1 MNQSPDNPDDQALR
15 LIGCRVNANGVVTV
29 VTWHPDV
36 TAVLKTKRWAAFIQD
51 DGWQF
56 PEQYLDHVARL
67 MLGAGIRLYRIDGTP
82 IATDADIADQPARD
96 HTAAVNADIA
106 AAKANA
112 LDPEAAHAAYL
123 DAIAEIRRHTPRRP
137 QPGPRSS
144 DWNQPSS
151 YELTPAELR
160 REIERCIAAGWQ
172 PWEIATRF
180 VDPDT
185 APEPTR

>member
-1 MNQSPDNPDDQALR
+1 M
-15 LIGCRVNANGVVTV
+15 TV
-29 VTWHPDV
+29 
-36 TAVLKTKRWAAFIQD
+36 
-51 DGWQF
+51 
-56 PEQYLDHVARL
+56 
-67 MLGAGIRLYRIDGTP
+67 
-82 IATDADIADQPARD
+82 
-96 HTAAVNADIA
+96 A
-106 AAKANA
+106 AARVDVLTAEVRA
-112 LDPEAAHAAYL
+112 LMVGSRQVTLSVYRQLDATAAHAAYL